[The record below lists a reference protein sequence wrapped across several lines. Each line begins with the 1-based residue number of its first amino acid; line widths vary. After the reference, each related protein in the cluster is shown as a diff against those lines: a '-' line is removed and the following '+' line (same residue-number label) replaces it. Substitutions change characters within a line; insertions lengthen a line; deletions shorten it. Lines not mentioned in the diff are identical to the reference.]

1 MRFKIVSYFLSFCV
15 LVHLGI
21 LGSLQLLLQVVQVV
35 SEAGDLQ
42 GELLLEGVT
51 LLDAEASL
59 VLVLLL
65 PVGVLGLPLADR
77 ALKVDLDLP
86 QLLDLDHQ
94 GLDVPLQGGDLGLGS
109 IAAENRYVWEEYA
122 LQSDCFFF
130 TIMITRSNQI

>member
-1 MRFKIVSYFLSFCV
+1 MYDTVY
-15 LVHLGI
+15 LGI
-21 LGSLQLLLQVVQVV
+21 LSSLQLLLQVVEGV

-77 ALKVDLDLP
+77 ALQVDLDLP

-94 GLDVPLQGGDLGLGS
+94 GLDVPLQGGDLGLSG
-109 IAAENRYVWEEYA
+109 IAAGKKDV
-122 LQSDCFFF
+122 
-130 TIMITRSNQI
+130 